1 MKTFIPD
8 LIEIGVDVLNP
19 IQPECPDM
27 NLETLKEEYGEKMT
41 FCGGI
46 GSQSILPK
54 GSIQDVEAEVIRAIK
69 AGASGGGYIIAPGHM
84 IQPDV
89 PPWNIEALYSA
100 AIKYGTYPINL

>member
-1 MKTFIPD
+1 MD
-8 LIEIGVDVLNP
+8 
-19 IQPECPDM
+19 
-27 NLETLKEEYGEKMT
+27 LETLKEEYGEKLT

-89 PPWNIEALYSA
+89 PPC
-100 AIKYGTYPINL
+100 GTYPINL